1 MRDKN
6 NEINIETSL
15 DEILYQSLRGE
26 VKPAL
31 SLNQKILDKA
41 KEKHMEK
48 HNTHTSWIKVAVFAC
63 AIIFASGT
71 TIYAAAKYLFKGSIV
86 LGDKEIS
93 QEVEGITVNRL
104 TSEDLDKSY
113 QTIPEVEEVLG
124 LKLLKSDKATET
136 QSPYLTIKEF
146 IDADTRICSVSGD
159 WYYVNDME
167 TDLSQDE
174 GGHIWK
180 AVGDRPY
187 EISYEAKMYAGSDSD
202 TGLEDEY
209 DGSAFVE
216 NYTTQNGLT
225 AYVFTFGG
233 EYNAYITDNNV
244 IYTFMV
250 SSSFDERAGL
260 QELEQFLDTLS
271 Y

>member
-1 MRDKN
+1 MSDKN
-6 NEINIETSL
+6 NEINTENSL

-31 SLNQKILDKA
+31 SLNQRILEKA

-48 HNTHTSWIKVAVFAC
+48 HSTHTKWIKVAVFAC
-63 AIIFASGT
+63 AIILASGT
-71 TIYAAAKYLFKGSIV
+71 TIYAATKYLFRGSLV
-86 LGDKEIS
+86 LEDKEIS
-93 QEVEGITVNRL
+93 QEVEGVTVNRL
-104 TSEDLDKSY
+104 TSEELDKSY

-124 LKLLKSDKATET
+124 VKLLKSDKAAETEI
-136 QSPYLTIKEF
+136 PYLTINEF
-146 IDADTRICSVSGD
+146 DDDGTRICSVSGE

-167 TDLSQDE
+167 ADLAQDE
-174 GGHIWK
+174 TGHIWK
-180 AVGDRPY
+180 TVGDRPY

-233 EYNAYITDNNV
+233 EYNAYLTDNNV

-260 QELEQFLDTLS
+260 QELEQFLDTLN